1 MLTLGYLHKDLM
13 MKKIL
18 ITGGSGLVGK
28 KITGLLER
36 KGFEVAWLSRSPE
49 KYKQKSFEW
58 DVDKQTI
65 DVEALQWADGII
77 HLAGEGVAD
86 KRWTAARKQAILQ
99 SRTQSTLL
107 LKNAIEKSDKKPEV
121 FVSASA
127 VGYYGFNTGE
137 NLMDENGKPG
147 NDFLSQVVA
156 AWESEVEN
164 IANYGIRTVM
174 LRIGIVLDNK
184 GGALVEMLK
193 PPVAAPLGGGQQW
206 MSWIAID
213 DLARMFLFAIENK
226 EMNGIYNAVGPNPAR
241 NNELTKAAAK
251 KVGKVFVPI
260 GVPGLALKIFLGEMA
275 QMVLGGNKVSSK
287 KIQKAGFEFRYSVL
301 KEALEKIYNS

>member
-1 MLTLGYLHKDLM
+1 

-28 KITGLLER
+28 KITGLLE
-36 KGFEVAWLSRSPE
+36 KNGYEVAWLSRSPE
-49 KYKQKSFEW
+49 KYKQKSFAW

-65 DVEALQWADGII
+65 DLDAIQWAEGII

-86 KRWTAARKQAILQ
+86 KRWTAERKKAILQ

-107 LKNAIEKSDKKPEV
+107 LKHAVEKSKKKPEV

-137 NLMDENGKPG
+137 TLMDENGKAG
-147 NDFLSQVVA
+147 NDFLAQVVM
-156 AWESEVEN
+156 AWESEVDK
-164 IANYGIRTVM
+164 ISDYGIRTVM

-193 PPVAAPLGGGQQW
+193 PPIAAPLGNGQQW

-226 EMNGIYNAVGPNPAR
+226 GMIGVYNAVGPNPAT
-241 NNELTKAAAK
+241 NEALTKAAAK
-251 KVGKVFVPI
+251 KVGKIYAGI
-260 GVPGLALKIFLGEMA
+260 GVPGFALKIVLGEMA
-275 QMVLGGNKVSSK
+275 QMVIGGNKVSPK
-287 KIQKAGFEFRYSVL
+287 KIQKEGFEFKYPVL
-301 KEALEKIYNS
+301 EDALEKIYNS

>member
-1 MLTLGYLHKDLM
+1 MTLGYLLKDLM

-28 KITGLLER
+28 KITDLLER
-36 KGFEVAWLSRSPE
+36 KGYEVAWLSRSPE
-49 KYKQKSFEW
+49 KYKQKSFAW
-58 DVDKQTI
+58 DVDKQSI
-65 DVEALQWADGII
+65 DSEALLWADGII

-121 FVSASA
+121 FLSASA

-147 NDFLSQVVA
+147 NDFLAQVVA

-193 PPVAAPLGGGQQW
+193 PPVAAPLGDGQQW

-226 EMNGIYNAVGPNPAR
+226 KMNGIYNAVGPNPAR
-241 NNELTKAAAK
+241 NNELTKVAAK
-251 KVGKVFVPI
+251 KVGKMFVPI

>member
-1 MLTLGYLHKDLM
+1 

-36 KGFEVAWLSRSPE
+36 KGFEVAWLSRNPE
-49 KYKQKSFEW
+49 KYKQKSFAW

-65 DVEALQWADGII
+65 DAKALQWADGII

-86 KRWTAARKQAILQ
+86 KRWTAERKQAILQ

-107 LKNAIEKSDKKPEV
+107 LKHAIEKSDKKPEV

-127 VGYYGFNTGE
+127 VGYYGFSTGDT
-137 NLMDENGKPG
+137 LMDENGKAG
-147 NDFLSQVVA
+147 NDFLAQVVV
-156 AWESEVEN
+156 AWESDVEK
-164 IANYGIRTVM
+164 ISDYGIRTVM

-184 GGALVEMLK
+184 GGALPEMLK
-193 PPVAAPLGGGQQW
+193 PPVAAPLGNGQQW

-226 EMNGIYNAVGPNPAR
+226 GMIGVYNAVGPNPAT
-241 NNELTKAAAK
+241 NEALTKAAAK
-251 KVGKVFVPI
+251 KVGKMYVGL
-260 GVPGLALKIFLGEMA
+260 GVPGFALKIVLGEMA
-275 QMVLGGNKVSSK
+275 QMVLGGNRVSAH
-287 KIQKAGFEFRYSVL
+287 KIRKAGFEFRYPVL
-301 KEALEKIYNS
+301 EDALEKIYNS

>member
-1 MLTLGYLHKDLM
+1 

-36 KGFEVAWLSRSPE
+36 KGYEVAWLSRSPE
-49 KYKQKSFEW
+49 KYKQKAFAW
-58 DVDKQTI
+58 DVEKQTI
-65 DVEALQWADGII
+65 DFEALQWADGII

-86 KRWTAARKQAILQ
+86 KRWTAERKQAILQ

-107 LKNAIEKSDKKPEV
+107 LKHAIEKSERKLEV

-127 VGYYGFNTGE
+127 VGYYGFKTGD

-156 AWESEVEN
+156 AWESEVKN
-164 IANYGIRTVM
+164 ISDYGIRTVV

-193 PPVAAPLGGGQQW
+193 PPVAAPLGNGQQW

-213 DLARMFLFAIENK
+213 DLARIFLFAIENK
-226 EMNGIYNAVGPNPAR
+226 GVKGVYNAVGPNPAS
-241 NNELTKAAAK
+241 NAELTKAAAK
-251 KVGKVFVPI
+251 KAGKMFVGI

-275 QMVLGGNKVSSK
+275 QMVLGGNKVSAK
-287 KIQKAGFEFRYSVL
+287 KIQNAGFEFRYPVL
-301 KEALEKIYNS
+301 ENALEKIFNS